1 MTLIGHFLLSK
12 INISIGFNMKKKNFI
27 LPQAEIVLYENK
39 DIILTSAEVEEYAD
53 DDWSTN
59 DGVENW

>member
-1 MTLIGHFLLSK
+1 
-12 INISIGFNMKKKNFI
+12 MKKKSFI
-27 LPQAEIVLYENK
+27 LPQAEIVLYENE
-39 DIILTSAEVEEYAD
+39 DIILTSAEVEEYAG

>member
-1 MTLIGHFLLSK
+1 
-12 INISIGFNMKKKNFI
+12 MKKKNFI
-27 LPQAEIVLYENK
+27 LPQAEIVLYENE
-39 DIILTSAEVEEYAD
+39 DIILTSAEVEEYAG

>member
-1 MTLIGHFLLSK
+1 M
-12 INISIGFNMKKKNFI
+12 MEKKKFI
-27 LPQAEIVLYENK
+27 NPTVEIVSFIKE
-39 DIILTSAEVEEYAD
+39 DIIYTSAEVEEYAG